1 MIFKIFKILLLK
13 VRQQNIL
20 NCANKYQVLQG
31 RTSKSVS
38 SPKTNLTV
46 PYSAAAIPITISPA
60 TETETSS
67 TLLPATS
74 VPSSSVSLD
83 TFGFCGCC
91 SVGLNPPECCDHR
104 GCCYTA
110 NGCGR

>member
-1 MIFKIFKILLLK
+1 
-13 VRQQNIL
+13 
-20 NCANKYQVLQG
+20 
-31 RTSKSVS
+31 
-38 SPKTNLTV
+38 
-46 PYSAAAIPITISPA
+46 
-60 TETETSS
+60 
-67 TLLPATS
+67 